1 MRSTKGQSPAMHA
14 GSVLIR
20 KLTFALAVFAMASV
34 VVPAATLVSAIP
46 AEAAVVRSISVEGN
60 TRVDPET
67 VRAYLTIKPGKSF
80 GPGDIDESIATLFAT
95 GLFSDVQ
102 IVQRGSTLVVTVKE
116 NPIINRV
123 NFEGNRGLSDETL
136 AGVVQS
142 KERSVLTTARVQS
155 DVERILETYRRRGN
169 YEASVE
175 PKTIDLQQNRVD
187 LVFEIDEGGKT
198 QVARIT
204 FIGNHHFSDGRL
216 RDVIKTRQSG
226 YLGWLRTTDTYDPDR
241 FAADQELLRR
251 FYYNHGYADFRIVSS
266 VADFDRERN
275 TFFITYTLDEGD
287 QYRFGDVEV
296 DTTLSDLDPEDL
308 RRGVD
313 TRSGRVYSSELVE
326 KTLEN
331 LTIEASKRGY
341 AFAQVRP
348 RGRRDFENHTISI
361 DYQIDEGPRAYIER
375 INIVGNSST
384 RDYVI
389 RREFDIVEG
398 DAYNRI
404 LVDRA
409 ERRLNALGFF
419 ETVRITTEPGSAPD
433 RVIVNVYVEEKPTGK
448 VSFGIGY
455 STSDGV
461 IGDVSIEERNFLGR
475 GQYVKFLVG
484 GGENTTN
491 IEFSFTEPFFM
502 GRRIAAGF
510 DIYNRTNDA
519 DSTQSYDQT
528 LTGGGL
534 RFGFPLNDQT
544 TLQPFYRIYNRDIA
558 IPNFTTE
565 QNCIQNQ
572 TNVSD
577 AVCQTEGTTLTSLI
591 GASLIYNS
599 LDNANFP
606 RDGIFAKLTE
616 EFAGV
621 GGDTHF
627 NRLSAEARL
636 YKEII
641 PAWGVVGFL
650 KAQGGIIQAI
660 DDGLDLQDQF
670 FIGGAVIRG
679 FETSGIGPRDALT
692 GDSLGGRYYIAGTAE
707 ASFPLPLIPEEIG
720 FSAAVFTDAGSLWSA
735 DPDAVPVGV
744 TVDSDDFDLRWTAGF
759 GILWKSPLGP
769 LRADFAWPILK
780 NDADKTQVFRIGGGT
795 RF

>member
-1 MRSTKGQSPAMHA
+1 MHA

-20 KLTFALAVFAMASV
+20 KLALAITLFAVASVAIPTFAFLSAS
-34 VVPAATLVSAIP
+34 P
-46 AEAAVVRSISVEGN
+46 AEAAVVRSISVQGN

-67 VRAYLTIKPGKSF
+67 VRAYLTIKPGESF
-80 GPGDIDESIATLFAT
+80 GPSDIDESIASLFAT
-95 GLFSDVQ
+95 GLFADVQ
-102 IVQRGSTLVVTVKE
+102 IVQRGSSLVVTVQE

-169 YEASVE
+169 YQASVE

-204 FIGNHHFSDGRL
+204 FIGNEHFSDGRL

-241 FAADQELLRR
+241 FAADQELIRR
-251 FYYNHGYADFRIVSS
+251 FYYDHGYADFRIISS

-275 TFFITYTLDEGD
+275 TFFITYTVEEGP
-287 QYRFGDVEV
+287 QYRFGEIEV
-296 DTTLSDLDPEDL
+296 DTTLSNLDPEQL
-308 RRGVD
+308 RRRVE

-326 KTLEN
+326 KSLEN
-331 LTIEASKRGY
+331 LTIEAAKQGY

-348 RGRRDFENHTISI
+348 RGRRDFDEHTISI
-361 DYQIDEGPRAYIER
+361 DYQVDEGPRAYVER
-375 INIVGNSST
+375 INIIGNTST

-389 RREFDIVEG
+389 RREFDLVEG

-409 ERRLNALGFF
+409 ERRLNDLGFF

-433 RVIVNVYVEEKPTGK
+433 RVIVNVFVEEKPTGK
-448 VSFGIGY
+448 VSFGVGY

-484 GGENTTN
+484 GGSDTTN
-491 IEFSFTEPFFM
+491 IEFSFTEPFFL
-502 GRRIAAGF
+502 GRRISAGF
-510 DIYNRTNDA
+510 DVYNRTNDA

-528 LTGGGL
+528 LTGGAL
-534 RFGFPLNDQT
+534 RFGFPLNDDT
-544 TLQPFYRIYNRDIA
+544 TLQPFYRLYDRDIS
-558 IPNFTTE
+558 IPDFTTE
-565 QNCIQNQ
+565 ANCIQNQ
-572 TNVSD
+572 NYISD
-577 AVCQTEGTTLTSLI
+577 AVCQTQGSTVTSLV
-591 GASLIYNS
+591 GASLIYNT
-599 LDNANFP
+599 LDNTNFP
-606 RDGIFAKLTE
+606 RDGIFAKFTQE
-616 EFAGV
+616 VAGL

-627 NRLSAEARL
+627 SRTSGEARF
-636 YKEII
+636 YKEVI
-641 PAWGVVGFL
+641 PAWGVVGVIRGE
-650 KAQGGIIQAI
+650 GGMIKSIG
-660 DDGLDLQDQF
+660 DDGLDLQDQYF
-670 FIGGAVIRG
+670 VGGSVIRG
-679 FETSGIGPRDALT
+679 FETSGIGPRDAST
-692 GDSLGGRYYIAGTAE
+692 GDSLGGQYYIAGTAE
-707 ASFPLPLIPEEIG
+707 ATFPLPLIPQEIG
-720 FSAAVFTDAGSLWSA
+720 FSGAVFTDAGSLWAA
-735 DPDAVPVGV
+735 DPEAVPSGV
-744 TVDSDDFDLRWTAGF
+744 TVESDDFELRWTAGF

-769 LRADFAWPILK
+769 LRADFAWPIVM
-780 NDADKTQVFRIGGGT
+780 NDADETQIFRIGGGT